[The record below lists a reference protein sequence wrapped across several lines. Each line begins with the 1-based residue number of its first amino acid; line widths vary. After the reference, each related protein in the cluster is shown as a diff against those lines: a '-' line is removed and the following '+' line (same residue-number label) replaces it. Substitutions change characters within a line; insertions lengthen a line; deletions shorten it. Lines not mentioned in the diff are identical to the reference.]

1 MESTALEGQSF
12 LDIALQGGSLEN
24 ILKIDPNISITDDP
38 VIGKIYNVPIENSA
52 ISNYYQRNE
61 IEPATAL
68 SDADISIITP
78 DDGIGAMIIENTF
91 IVR

>member
-24 ILKIDPNISITDDP
+24 ILKIDPSISITDEP
-38 VIGKIYNVPIENSA
+38 VIGKNYNVPVENA
-52 ISNYYQRNE
+52 PISNYYQRNK

-68 SDADISIITP
+68 SDLDASIIIP